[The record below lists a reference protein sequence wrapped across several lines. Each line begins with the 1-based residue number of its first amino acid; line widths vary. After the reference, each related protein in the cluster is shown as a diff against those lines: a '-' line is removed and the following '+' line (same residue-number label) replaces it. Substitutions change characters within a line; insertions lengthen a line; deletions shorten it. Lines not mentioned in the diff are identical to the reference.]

1 MPFLLPYGLSCLFVL
16 IAWCE
21 EFFFFNFNYFLCFI
35 WNLTGREYLPFFI
48 FFSSPGN
55 LMGHASTLKSNWVRM
70 IYLSFLSILVRG
82 TVVGE
87 SAHTSFSC
95 SPGVTKAGRIFVV
108 HHGWQT
114 CECWSISLCS
124 PVSLL
129 NQSLSICTFEQSYH
143 QLFCSFFFFNFLRPV
158 SWKKTFVIMFGSFIL
173 TRYVILLQCF
183 SYIINY

>member
-1 MPFLLPYGLSCLFVL
+1 MNAVFTALWPKLLICSDCMMWR
-16 IAWCE
+16 I
-21 EFFFFNFNYFLCFI
+21 FFFNFNYFLCFI
-35 WNLTGREYLPFFI
+35 WNLTGREYLHFLI
-48 FFSSPGN
+48 FFSAPGN

-129 NQSLSICTFEQSYH
+129 NQSLSICTSEQAITNYSV
-143 QLFCSFFFFNFLRPV
+143 LF
-158 SWKKTFVIMFGSFIL
+158 
-173 TRYVILLQCF
+173 
-183 SYIINY
+183 